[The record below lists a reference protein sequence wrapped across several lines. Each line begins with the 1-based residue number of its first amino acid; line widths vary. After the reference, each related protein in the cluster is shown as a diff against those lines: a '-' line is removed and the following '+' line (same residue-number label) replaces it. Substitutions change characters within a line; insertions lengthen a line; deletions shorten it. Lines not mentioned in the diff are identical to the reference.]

1 MANFQ
6 KLEIL
11 GALQKLGETLSSA
24 EAAFVMDQSMK
35 SGKNINHCILVTI
48 RRLK

>member
-35 SGKNINHCILVTI
+35 SGKNITTRFYILYEDP
-48 RRLK
+48 L